1 MNTLN
6 FPVVDYHV
14 HLSKDLSIEDA
25 VSLAEERT
33 MQFGIVQ
40 HPGPVYDLETDAD
53 LRRYVARLRPYP
65 VYVGLQPT
73 HLGWAAR
80 FADEARDQ
88 LDYVLMDADT
98 LPWEG
103 DYLYLW
109 LHDNF
114 IEDMNVFVE
123 RYMAHIVAILSQEPI
138 DIFGRPTFLPINF
151 ARHYEEIWTE
161 ARMRRI
167 IDLAVAR
174 GLALEIAENVR
185 VPSLRFVKM
194 AKKAGATFTFGT
206 NGRNQNAGNFHY
218 CYAVASRAG
227 LTVDDMLTLTRSLD

>member
-6 FPVVDYHV
+6 FPIIDYHV
-14 HLSKDLSIEDA
+14 HLSQDLGIEEA
-25 VSLAEERT
+25 VALAEERG
-33 MQFGIVQ
+33 MEFGIVQ
-40 HPGPVYDLETDAD
+40 HPGMAYDLETDAD
-53 LRRYVARLRPYP
+53 LRRYVARLRAYP

-80 FADEARDQ
+80 FGDGARGQ

-114 IEDMNVFVE
+114 IEDRDVFVE
-123 RYMAHIVAILSQEPI
+123 RYMSHIVAILSKEPI
-138 DIFGRPTFLPINF
+138 DIFARPTFLPINF
-151 ARHYEEIWTE
+151 ARHYDEIWTE

-174 GLALEIAENVR
+174 GIALEIAENVR

-194 AKKAGATFTFGT
+194 AKAAGATFTFGT
-206 NGRNQNAGNFHY
+206 NGRNHNAGNFHY
-218 CYAVASRAG
+218 GYEVAEQAG
-227 LTVDDMLTLTRSLD
+227 LTASDMLTLPRSLG

>member
-1 MNTLN
+1 VNERN
-6 FPVVDYHV
+6 FPIVDYHV
-14 HLSKDLSIEDA
+14 HLSKDLGIEQA
-25 VSLAEERT
+25 VGLAEERG
-33 MQFGIVQ
+33 MHFGIVE
-40 HPGPVYDLETDAD
+40 HPGTAYDLATDAD
-53 LRRYVARLRPYP
+53 LRRYVARLREYP

-73 HLGWAAR
+73 HLGWAAG
-80 FADEARDQ
+80 FGDEALAQ

-114 IEDMNVFVE
+114 IEDMDVFVE
-123 RYMAHIVAILSQEPI
+123 RYMAHIAAILSEEPI

-167 IDLAVAR
+167 IDLAVER
-174 GLALEIAENVR
+174 GIALEIAENVR
-185 VPSLRFVKM
+185 VPSVEFVTM
-194 AKKAGATFTFGT
+194 AKAAGATFTFGT
-206 NGRNQNAGNFHY
+206 NGRNENAGNFHY
-218 CYAVASRAG
+218 CYEVAEQAG
-227 LTVDDMLTLTRSLD
+227 LTTEDMLALPRSID

>member
-1 MNTLN
+1 VRDFD
-6 FPVVDYHV
+6 FPVIDYHV
-14 HLSKDLSIEDA
+14 HLSQDLGIQDA
-25 VSLAEERT
+25 LALAERRG
-33 MQFGIVQ
+33 MHFGIVQ
-40 HPGPVYDLETDAD
+40 HPGAAYDLETDAD
-53 LRRYVARLRPYP
+53 LRRYVARLRTYP
-65 VYVGLQPT
+65 VYAGLQPT
-73 HLGWAAR
+73 HLGWAAQ
-80 FADEARDQ
+80 FGDEARAQ

-114 IEDMNVFVE
+114 IDDMDVFVD

-161 ARMRRI
+161 TRMQQI

-174 GLALEIAENVR
+174 QIALEIAENVR

-194 AKKAGATFTFGT
+194 AKEAGATFTFGT

-218 CYAVASRAG
+218 CYEIAEQAG
-227 LTVDDMLTLTRSLD
+227 LTAADMLRLPRALG

>member
-1 MNTLN
+1 MNNLN
-6 FPVVDYHV
+6 MPIIDYHV
-14 HLSKDLSIEDA
+14 HLSKALSIEDA
-25 VSLAEERT
+25 VSLAERRG
-33 MQFGIVQ
+33 MKFGIVQ
-40 HPGPVYDLETDAD
+40 HPGMAYDLATDAD
-53 LRRYVARLRPYP
+53 LQRYATRLRAYP

-73 HLGWAAR
+73 HLGWAKT
-80 FADEARDQ
+80 FSDEARAQ

-114 IEDMNVFVE
+114 IEDMDVFVE
-123 RYMAHIVAILSQEPI
+123 RYIAHIITILSQEPI

-151 ARHYEEIWTE
+151 ARHYDEIWTE

-167 IDLAVAR
+167 VDLAVSR
-174 GLALEIAENVR
+174 GIALEIAENVR

-194 AKKAGATFTFGT
+194 AKEAGATFTFGT
-206 NGRNQNAGNFHY
+206 NGRNQNAGNFRY
-218 CYAVASRAG
+218 CYEVAADVR
-227 LTVDDMLTLTRSLD
+227 LTGDDMLRLPRSLG